1 MINLLPPEI
10 KKSYYY
16 AEKNAKLIKL
26 VLILIIGLV
35 GIGAI
40 GTYGWVSLHHSINA
54 EKQKVASIQTSLNKN
69 HLSSTES
76 QVETISNDFSLVV
89 KVLSQEVVFSK
100 LLTQMAGA
108 LPSGTNLTNLSINNT
123 TSGSGLDITAEA
135 LNYNLATQVQVNLAD
150 PVTGIF
156 SKVDIVNITC
166 NNQTSSGTVAAFPCT
181 VNLRAQFAKNNQFLF
196 INQKVVK

>member
-1 MINLLPPEI
+1 MPPEV
-10 KKSYYY
+10 KKSYFY
-16 AEKNAKLIKL
+16 AEKNEKLIRWVIML
-26 VLILIIGLV
+26 VIGLI

-40 GTYGWVSLHHSINA
+40 ATYGWVSLHKSIIY
-54 EKQKVASIQTSLNKN
+54 KQQSVVVLQSNLNKN
-69 HLSSTES
+69 HLVSTEK
-76 QVETISNDFSLVV
+76 QVEAISNDFSLVV

-108 LPSGTNLTNLSINNT
+108 LPSGTNLTNLSINDT

-150 PVTGIF
+150 PANGIF

-166 NNQTSSGTVAAFPCT
+166 NNQTSAGTVAAFPCI
-181 VNLRAQFAKNNQFLF
+181 VKLRAQFAKNNQYLF